1 MIIKYLEQTIKSFDV
16 RKKYTLC
23 ATCRPWGH
31 ILLYCIYRHS
41 LTSKE
46 CIVFCWKKTIIFIW
60 KYAEW
65 KMLTY
70 SYEEDKVE
78 IFMLLFS
85 WKPTIQSKVK
95 QCFITVFRS
104 SFISLSI
111 KYCLKNWSKE
121 SLILQYY
128 FTVKLQIATEQHLDA
143 LEFKRFI
150 EQ

>member
-1 MIIKYLEQTIKSFDV
+1 MSLKLIKRSLILFELAEMQIFNISKGLKPLPHQNTRISVFEAIIK
-16 RKKYTLC
+16 RKIGFEYKEYTC
-23 ATCRPWGH
+23 ATCRPWGQ

-78 IFMLLFS
+78 NFMFLFS
-85 WKPTIQSKVK
+85 WKPTIQSQGK
-95 QCFITVFRS
+95 QFFSTIFRS
-104 SFISLSI
+104 IFIASYPFDVL
-111 KYCLKNWSKE
+111 L
-121 SLILQYY
+121 
-128 FTVKLQIATEQHLDA
+128 
-143 LEFKRFI
+143 
-150 EQ
+150 